1 MTPALYLKLGA
12 IVAMVAAL
20 FAAGYHIGGLSSKTA
35 LEAQH
40 TAQLQAVVNAMDEN
54 ARQAAADHAHQQGVI
69 DAYHAT
75 PIDPLVA
82 GAAHRVYVYAASACG
97 GSVPQAA
104 SVAGGAQASA
114 PIALGPSE
122 VERALD
128 DYIHACS
135 ADAAQMTP
143 MIALAP

>member
-1 MTPALYLKLGA
+1 VTPLLYLKLGA
-12 IVAMVAAL
+12 IIAMAAAL
-20 FAAGYHIGGLSSKTA
+20 LATGYHIGSLSSKTA
-35 LEAQH
+35 LEADH
-40 TAQLQAVVNAMDEN
+40 AAQLQAVVNVMDEN

-82 GAAHRVYVYAASACG
+82 GAAHRVYVYAASASGCG
-97 GSVPQAA
+97 VPQAGA
-104 SVAGGAQASA
+104 VAGGAQASA
-114 PIALGPSE
+114 PVAFGPSE

-128 DYIHACS
+128 DYIQACS
-135 ADAAQMTP
+135 ADAAQMNP